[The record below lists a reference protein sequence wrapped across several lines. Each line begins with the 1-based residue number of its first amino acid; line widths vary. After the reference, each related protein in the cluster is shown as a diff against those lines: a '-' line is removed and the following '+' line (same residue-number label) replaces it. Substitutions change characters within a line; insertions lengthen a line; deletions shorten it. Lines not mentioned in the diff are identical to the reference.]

1 MAPVTA
7 SPAHNVGMAD
17 ELDQLDGTSGSV
29 RLDHRAQTL
38 VFEHWGSVATDE
50 QRAASPVVIPLG
62 AIGAVEH
69 RRGRSTNWFW
79 VVRRG
84 HKPWRKGVWSDP
96 CGMVSTADPADFA
109 ERVRVAVASATP
121 APDEAP
127 VDADVARAR
136 RRGWRGK
143 FAKGVGR
150 AVVDGFFNTR

>member
-1 MAPVTA
+1 
-7 SPAHNVGMAD
+7 
-17 ELDQLDGTSGSV
+17 
-29 RLDHRAQTL
+29 
-38 VFEHWGSVATDE
+38 
-50 QRAASPVVIPLG
+50 
-62 AIGAVEH
+62 
-69 RRGRSTNWFW
+69 
-79 VVRRG
+79 
-84 HKPWRKGVWSDP
+84 
-96 CGMVSTADPADFA
+96 MVSTADPADFA